1 MRRGELSVEPREDPE
16 LAAAPAAVPPSR
28 AGWPHVAT
36 APIRLAP
43 GGHGGQ
49 QTPAGGCFMAS
60 RDIELSLLSRKLGT
74 AVSFAQE
81 GYISWMGGIFPQVH

>member
-1 MRRGELSVEPREDPE
+1 
-16 LAAAPAAVPPSR
+16 
-28 AGWPHVAT
+28 
-36 APIRLAP
+36 
-43 GGHGGQ
+43 
-49 QTPAGGCFMAS
+49 MAS